1 MHERL
6 LVILIAISI
15 VLQLGILIFDII
27 KTNTLL
33 TILQSVDIS
42 AFSKILQTVS
52 SIDKLSSE
60 VYRFI
65 NSTEGILYSF
75 INNKTVSDLYSFIN
89 TSNSALLEL
98 SIDIYSFINTSNS
111 TLSDLSIEISS
122 FINKSEIILN
132 SIPNASLTIPSSGAS
147 NITNSI
153 TIPFRSH

>member
-6 LVILIAISI
+6 LVFLIAISI
-15 VLQLGILIFDII
+15 VLQLGMLIFDII

-42 AFSKILQTVS
+42 AFTKILQTVD

-65 NSTEGILYSF
+65 NSTEGTLGVLYSF
-75 INNKTVSDLYSFIN
+75 INIG
-89 TSNSALLEL
+89 NSSLE
-98 SIDIYSFINTSNS
+98 SIYSFINTSNR

-122 FINKSEIILN
+122 FINRSDILLN
-132 SIPNASLTIPSSGAS
+132 SIQTVPNSSSLIIPEANKSSF
-147 NITNSI
+147 II
-153 TIPFRSH
+153 IPFRLH